1 MMRAVR
7 ATKLV
12 RASGLVLLGAILA
25 TAAIGVA
32 AKKPLKPAKRDPDPA
47 VSIRPTGVG
56 LPQIGSHGTLA
67 VGQFPNA
74 VRAYHD
80 SGDYARDLGEIGVTI
95 QSFVK
100 KQSKAVLK
108 KARRSCGRKKKSK
121 GASSAKCRVPQLA
134 IVLDIDE
141 TSLSNYDELQANNF
155 TDAVS
160 ALAIGAGSADSPPIA
175 PIEDLH
181 DFAQA
186 NGIATFFITGR
197 PDLVSPATEQ
207 NLAAAGYESPTVFY
221 KPSDAATIPFK
232 SGKRAELEAQGYR
245 IIANIGDQ
253 ESDLAGGHADRSF
266 KLPNPFYFIE

>member
-1 MMRAVR
+1 MPAVR

-12 RASGLVLLGAILA
+12 RALGLVLLGAILA

-32 AKKPLKPAKRDPDPA
+32 AKKNKGPAKRDPDPP
-47 VSIRPTGVG
+47 VSVRPTGVG

-67 VGQFPNA
+67 VGQFSTA

-80 SGDYARDLGEIGVTI
+80 SGDYARDLGEIGATI
-95 QSFVK
+95 QQFVK
-100 KQSKAVLK
+100 KQAKAVLA
-108 KARRSCGRKKKSK
+108 KARRNCGAKKKSK
-121 GASSAKCRVPQLA
+121 GAGKAKCRVPQLA
-134 IVLDIDE
+134 ITLDIDE

-175 PIEDLH
+175 TTEELH
-181 DFAQA
+181 DYAQA

-207 NLAAAGYESPTVFY
+207 NLVTAGYESPTVFY
-221 KPSDAATIPFK
+221 KPTSAATIPFK
-232 SGKRAELEAQGYR
+232 SGKRAEIEAQGFR
-245 IIANIGDQ
+245 IIANVGDQ